1 MKTKKFFYK
10 TGAFTISLLLFFN
23 VCIYNTIP
31 AHAFTIPWGAIAKW
45 IALQAL
51 GHYAAEPL
59 LDEIDQKTGWHSAD
73 IQVDEDGNVIIS
85 EAQMQELK
93 DTIEEHLADEYG
105 TWTLTSEYKTFEEG
119 MAALHYT
126 NPENHIQLRRL
137 LDDTTCTWLSWTGQY
152 GNAVGAPP
160 GCYWVSSG
168 IDNTIS
174 FYNDQL
180 RPVETKLACRAG
192 LPWYTVKTT
201 SSNISSRTN
210 ITGSGSSIKGS
221 CYAGPD
227 HVVFRSTVAL
237 QMFLD
242 DGNEMVT
249 PTYTGGDLIITR
261 EQLKNYGV
269 SDNDIPGGGTGDNGD
284 NGDNTGNTGENPALP
299 SKPTTEMEWLELIYY
314 RLGDILDYLKESEK
328 AAS

>member
-1 MKTKKFFYK
+1 MKKLCYQA
-10 TGAFTISLLLFFN
+10 GALLISLLLFFN
-23 VCIYNTIP
+23 VSIYNVVTVQ
-31 AHAFTIPWGAIAKW
+31 AFAFMPIVNLVGTA
-45 IALQAL
+45 AL
-51 GHYAAEPL
+51 GYIFDKGADKL
-59 LDEIDQKTGWHSAD
+59 LQSIGFLPED

-93 DTIEEHLADEYG
+93 EAIEGHLADEYG
-105 TWTLTSEYKTFEEG
+105 TWTLTSEYKTFEDG
-119 MAALHYT
+119 MAALSYT
-126 NPENHIQLRRL
+126 NPENHIQLRKL
-137 LDDTTCTWLSWTGQY
+137 LDNTTCTWLSWTGQY
-152 GNAVGAPP
+152 GNAVSAPL

-168 IDNTIS
+168 LDDTTTFFN
-174 FYNDQL
+174 NQL

-201 SSNISSRTN
+201 TSNMTNRTS

-269 SDNDIPGGGTGDNGD
+269 SDNDIPGGGNENNGD
-284 NGDNTGNTGENPALP
+284 NGENTGENPALP

>member
-1 MKTKKFFYK
+1 MKKLLYRV
-10 TGAFTISLLLFFN
+10 GAIFLSVLLSFN
-23 VCIYNTIP
+23 VCIYNAVTV
-31 AHAFTIPWGAIAKW
+31 HAIVTEQIVLFVASIVLGYAFDKNADNF
-45 IALQAL
+45 LQN
-51 GHYAAEPL
+51 
-59 LDEIDQKTGWHSAD
+59 IGWLPGD

-93 DTIEEHLADEYG
+93 EAIEGHLADEYG
-105 TWTLTSEYKTFEEG
+105 TWTLTSEYKTFEDG
-119 MAALHYT
+119 MAALSYT
-126 NPENHIQLRRL
+126 NPENHIQLRKL
-137 LDDTTCTWLSWTGQY
+137 LDNTTCTWLSWTGQY
-152 GNAVGAPP
+152 GNAVSAPL

-168 IDNTIS
+168 LDDTTTFFN
-174 FYNDQL
+174 NQL

-201 SSNISSRTN
+201 TSNMTNRTS

-227 HVVFRSTVAL
+227 HVVFRSTTTL
-237 QMFLD
+237 QIFLD
-242 DGNEMVT
+242 DGNKMIP
-249 PTYTGGDLIITR
+249 PTYTGGALIITR
-261 EQLKNYGV
+261 EQLQNYGV

-328 AAS
+328 AAP